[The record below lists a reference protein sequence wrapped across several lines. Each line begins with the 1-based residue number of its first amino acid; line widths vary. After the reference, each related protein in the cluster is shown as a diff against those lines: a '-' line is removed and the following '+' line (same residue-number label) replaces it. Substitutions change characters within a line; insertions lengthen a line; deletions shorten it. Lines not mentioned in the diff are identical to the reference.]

1 MTSPDLLAA
10 RFRSLELFRDLRA
23 LPGAWTIVRVDG
35 RGFSRLTEQRFEKP
49 FDARVHAAML
59 AVARALLRDL
69 GGAYAHTHSDEASLV
84 IAPDRAPFG
93 GRVEKL
99 ASLAAGVASATFTHA
114 TGGAAT
120 FDARVALAAREDDV
134 VDYLRWRQA
143 DAARAGLQSL
153 CYWTLRA
160 SGTSARAAT
169 AALHAKSSTAQRAL
183 LAGRGVDVDARPAW
197 QTRGADLHEELRAH
211 EGVDP
216 RSGARVATTR
226 RRLHVD
232 EDLPRGAAYA
242 ERVRAA
248 LRAALRRPGD
258 A

>member
-1 MTSPDLLAA
+1 M
-10 RFRSLELFRDLRA
+10 LE
-23 LPGAWTIVRVDG
+23 
-35 RGFSRLTEQRFEKP
+35 
-49 FDARVHAAML
+49 
-59 AVARALLRDL
+59 VARALLRDL

-84 IAPDRAPFG
+84 LAPDRAPFG

-99 ASLAAGVASATFTHA
+99 ASLAAGVASATFTLA
-114 TGGAAT
+114 TSVAAT

-160 SGTSARAAT
+160 GGASARAAT
-169 AALHAKSSTAQRAL
+169 TALHTKSMAAQRGL
-183 LAGRGVDVDARPAW
+183 LAERGVDVGARPAW
-197 QTRGADLHEELRAH
+197 QRRGADLHEEVRAH

-226 RRLHVD
+226 RRLRVN
-232 EDLPRGAAYA
+232 EDLPGGAAYA

-248 LRAALRRPGD
+248 LVAARARPGGG
-258 A
+258 